1 MEFRAKI
8 FGHEEVIRSFSKL
21 GSSVVGTAQ
30 QMKTAV
36 LAGAMLLRNRA
47 AELAPYLTGTLRR
60 SIHVGGHG
68 NLTPGFS
75 PGQEYSDIGGEIIS
89 EDGVQMEVGTNLI
102 YAGVQEFGATIHAKN
117 KPYLV
122 FKTKDGTWH
131 SVKSV
136 VVPPHPYLR
145 PAFDQ
150 EKENV
155 AREIDRVLDQ
165 LIRQAGF

>member
-1 MEFRAKI
+1 MQINMRI
-8 FGHEEVIRSFSKL
+8 FTEEVTKAFQKLSVNVSGTSKQ
-21 GSSVVGTAQ
+21 VIN
-30 QMKTAV
+30 AV
-36 LAGAMLLRNRA
+36 LSGCLLLVNAAGHK
-47 AELAPYLTGTLRR
+47 APKRTRTLER
-60 SIHVGGHG
+60 SIHIGGHTQ
-68 NLTPGFS
+68 LS
-75 PGQEYSDIGGEIIS
+75 PHFDSSKGYSDIGGAVTT
-89 EDGVQMEVGTNLI
+89 DNLVKREVGTNLI

-150 EKENV
+150 EKDNV